1 LAAHVWFAETHTPLA
16 HKRKRSP
23 LLGVHGETACYLL
36 YNGILGDKR
45 PDGGNVLTRK
55 VAAELP
61 AHDGP
66 KVIYGE
72 SSRLSAVALKQ
83 LGITFKQTP
92 YDVKAR

>member
-1 LAAHVWFAETHTPLA
+1 M
-16 HKRKRSP
+16 
-23 LLGVHGETACYLL
+23 LGKHNETAYYLL

-55 VAAELP
+55 VLEELP

-66 KVIYGE
+66 RVIYGE
-72 SSRLSAVALKQ
+72 CSRLGAATLKQ